1 MQASAAC
8 ALADGAILANFC
20 CEYRYCNSGV
30 SLRLPLPQCILPI
43 LTETFARPVFN
54 EDNHRSLCQKL
65 TFSLAVKEY
74 KVLWGFYLDLKGVD
88 RMCTVLGL
96 SLDDAGPTALL
107 EHCTPA
113 RFGGVRSHAAQSFYV
128 VQKVAGAAG
137 GRAWLRKRT
146 GDTTVRYRY
155 GRLSPECQTEN
166 TRHLVAFRLEPLTQ
180 HAQGPRPRRPAL
192 AQLLA
197 CKTKTTSVL
206 NIRASTACTL
216 WPTGPAMMPK
226 CHDPGILRILAARDT
241 RHVELLVGG
250 VEVALD
256 HRIGIV
262 RIQSRRDDAA
272 PATPSR
278 VSSEWLPQFAAIKMS
293 GSRSRTETRHGVCS
307 R

>member
-1 MQASAAC
+1 MHCVGSQPGRCWTNCAPRTLYSSAFWWC
-8 ALADGAILANFC
+8 AKSHSAEF
-20 CEYRYCNSGV
+20 
-30 SLRLPLPQCILPI
+30 
-43 LTETFARPVFN
+43 
-54 EDNHRSLCQKL
+54 LC
-65 TFSLAVKEY
+65 
-74 KVLWGFYLDLKGVD
+74 GLKGSG
-88 RMCTVLGL
+88 RCRRTRL
-96 SLDDAGPTALL
+96 
-107 EHCTPA
+107 
-113 RFGGVRSHAAQSFYV
+113 
-128 VQKVAGAAG
+128 VAKAN
-137 GRAWLRKRT
+137 GRHNS
-146 GDTTVRYRY
+146 VRY

-166 TRHLVAFRLEPLTQ
+166 TRHQAAFRLEPLTQ

-256 HRIGIV
+256 HRIGVV

-272 PATPSR
+272 PATPNR
-278 VSSEWLPQFAAIKMS
+278 VSSEWLPQFAVIKMS